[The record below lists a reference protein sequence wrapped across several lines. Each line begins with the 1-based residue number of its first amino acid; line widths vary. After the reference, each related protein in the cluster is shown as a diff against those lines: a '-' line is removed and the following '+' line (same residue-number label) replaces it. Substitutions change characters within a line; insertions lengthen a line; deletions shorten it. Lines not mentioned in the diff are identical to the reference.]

1 MKELS
6 TAELA
11 AVALGPEVEGPQLK
25 EDIAKPEPFDEEA
38 ISKSLRNWVSDYGD
52 KAIPKGKGFITDFIY
67 YTRGYMVPTLA
78 CIWSSLF
85 VLSSAIKRE
94 AWIKFGPL
102 SLFANLYMIII
113 GTAGRTKKT
122 TAITQLGMPIL
133 QGFRSYITD
142 KNLYDMKFINITKDM
157 STSEALLDTM
167 LPEKK
172 PGEDFFFVD
181 GNGDHILG
189 PDGKAV
195 VYRKTSETVIIVSEL
210 STFLNDTSYSDKTT
224 ALMLD
229 LYDCHPI
236 WEWKTLGRGKKFLK
250 NLFTTF
256 VAGTTVEG
264 LRESI
269 PKAAKGD
276 GFLSRTI
283 MVYVPS
289 SKRKYAMPRTAKGAP
304 TMVDMQQRLAWI
316 AQHSIGEFVLSADA
330 EAEYDKWYDWF
341 YAAMEAN
348 PGIEGAISRMDVHLL
363 KVALL
368 IRASRYDDGPPI
380 ISKDDL
386 MDAMMLLD
394 ATFVNLPFLLGQ
406 IEPDIMLMNLS
417 KIELRLRLH
426 PEGIGK
432 WILGGSLRLK
442 SDMLHAVLDELT
454 ARGQIEFL
462 LPDPK
467 TNEMVRHDRSTRKAG
482 EIVRWIGDS
491 YDGSAETLGGG
502 EVSYFNSAKEI
513 RKRKKSIKTPGCE
526 PYEPVPVDEGEQ
538 NEDAEGVG
546 RSSGGDEAD
555 KADEEE
561 SPRGPSSVGERP
573 HRGRAPKIDKGDS
586 EVDGADGGSGKDLSL
601 PTKEGNEDSHAQD
614 SEHDQD
620 R

>member
-6 TAELA
+6 AAELA
-11 AVALGPEVEGPQLK
+11 AVALGPDEGGPKIQEAL
-25 EDIAKPEPFDEEA
+25 DRPEPYDEEA
-38 ISKSLRNWVSDYGD
+38 VPKNLRNWVDDYGD
-52 KAIPKGKGFITDFIY
+52 KAIPKGKGFITDFVY

-78 CIWSSLF
+78 CIWSALF

-94 AWIKFGPL
+94 AWVKFGPL

-157 STSEALLDTM
+157 STTEALLDTM

-181 GNGDHILG
+181 EKGDHILG
-189 PDGKAV
+189 ADGKAV
-195 VYRKTSETVIIVSEL
+195 VYRKTSETAIIVSEL

-229 LYDCHPI
+229 LYDCHPV

-289 SKRKYAMPRTAKGAP
+289 SKRKYAMPRAAYGAP
-304 TMVDMQQRLAWI
+304 SMVDMQKRLAWI
-316 AQHSIGEFVLSADA
+316 AQHSIGEFVLAPDA
-330 EAEYDKWYDWF
+330 AAEYERWYDWF
-341 YAAMEAN
+341 YSAMEAN

-363 KVALL
+363 KIALL
-368 IRASRYDDGPPI
+368 IRASRYDEEAAVI
-380 ISKDDL
+380 TKADL

-406 IEPDIMLMNLS
+406 VEPDMMLVNLS
-417 KIELRLRLH
+417 KIELRLRSH
-426 PEGIGK
+426 PEGISK
-432 WILGGSLRLK
+432 WVLGGSLRLK

-462 LPDPK
+462 LKDPK
-467 TNEMVRHDRSTRKAG
+467 TNELVRHERSTRKSG
-482 EIVRWIGDS
+482 EIIRWIGDS

-502 EVSYFNSAKEI
+502 EVSYFNRTEEI

-526 PYEPVPVDEGEQ
+526 PYEPVPMDEGEQ
-538 NEDAEGVG
+538 APDAAGIG
-546 RSSGGDEAD
+546 GSLGGDATSPE
-555 KADEEE
+555 DEKE
-561 SPRGPSSVGERP
+561 SPRRTGSVGKKPR
-573 HRGRAPKIDKGDS
+573 RGNPSEVNEGDS
-586 EVDGADGGSGKDLSL
+586 
-601 PTKEGNEDSHAQD
+601 
-614 SEHDQD
+614 
-620 R
+620 